1 MGYSSDRSINTGGG
15 NISGSFINTGINTGS
30 NINISNNSR
39 SHISDPEKQ
48 QLRQDLRE
56 LEASL
61 KRLEKVNPQANQEEK
76 QMYITGG
83 TPKPVRDRLLAALT
97 SGGKAAISEFLDN
110 AYARV
115 VVATIEGWRS

>member
-1 MGYSSDRSINTGGG
+1 MPFSSNRSVNG
-15 NISGSFINTGINTGS
+15 NISNSVISTGDGANFTVNHNATSQSSEGA
-30 NINISNNSR
+30 
-39 SHISDPEKQ
+39 
-48 QLRQDLRE
+48 QLRQDLQK
-56 LEASL
+56 LETLL
-61 KRLEKVNPQANQEEK
+61 KQLEGNNPQASLEDK
-76 QMYITGG
+76 RMYVTAG